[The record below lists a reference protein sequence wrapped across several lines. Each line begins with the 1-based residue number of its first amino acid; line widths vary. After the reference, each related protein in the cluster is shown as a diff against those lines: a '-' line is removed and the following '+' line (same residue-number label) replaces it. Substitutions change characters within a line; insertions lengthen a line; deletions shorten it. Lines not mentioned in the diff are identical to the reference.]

1 MTGRAAL
8 AALLADRAVARALAV
23 LDGDG
28 EETRIVG
35 GAVRNA
41 LIGLPKT
48 DIDLATTATPDVVM
62 QRAKDAGLRC
72 VPTGF
77 EHGTVTVIVAGRPF
91 EVTSLREDVETD
103 GRRAKVRFGR
113 DFDADARRRDFTI
126 NSMSLTRDG
135 ALHDPLGGE
144 ADLAAR
150 RVRFIGDADAR
161 IAEDYLRVLR
171 FFRFH
176 AAYGEGPLDR
186 EGLSAAIRGRA
197 GLERL
202 SAERVR
208 AELLKLLA
216 ARRGPEVAQEAAQ
229 AGLLAFAFA
238 GVSHGARLAR
248 LAAIEA
254 ARERGA
260 DPVLRLAA
268 FAVLVREDADRLRDR
283 LRLSNAEYRRLH
295 GAAGALETLHGR
307 AAPPQGAELAELVFA
322 RGADAML
329 DALALAHAESGAAP
343 GDAAWLGAYPAAD
356 ALRELKL
363 PVRGEDL
370 KQRGVVEGRAIGAT
384 LKTLQAKWIRAG
396 FPRDPAE
403 ITRLIDEA
411 IADVPEAR

>member
-1 MTGRAAL
+1 MTSRVAL
-8 AALLADRAVARALAV
+8 AGLLADPAVARALAV
-23 LDGDG
+23 LDGHG

-41 LIGLPKT
+41 LIGAPT
-48 DIDLATTATPDVVM
+48 ADVDMATTATPDVVM

-77 EHGTVTVIVAGRPF
+77 DHGTVTVIVAGRPF

-113 DFDADARRRDFTI
+113 DFVEDARRRDFTI

-144 ADLAAR
+144 ADLAQR
-150 RVRFIGDADAR
+150 RVKFIGDADQR

-186 EGLSAAIRGRA
+186 DGLAAAIRGRA
-197 GLERL
+197 GLAQL

-208 AELLKLLA
+208 AELMKLLG
-216 ARRGPEVAQEAAQ
+216 ARRGPETAREAAE
-229 AGLLAFAFA
+229 AGLLEFAFA
-238 GVSHGARLAR
+238 GVVYPARLAG
-248 LAAIEA
+248 LAEIEA
-254 ARERGA
+254 ARGLAA

-268 FAVLVREDADRLRDR
+268 FAIRVREDADRLRDR

-295 GAAGALETLHGR
+295 AAAHALEALHGH
-307 AAPPQGAELAELVFA
+307 ATPPEGTNLAELVFS
-322 RGADAML
+322 RGVDAVR
-329 DALALAHAESGAAP
+329 DALALAQVDYGAGAD
-343 GDAAWLGAYPAAD
+343 DARWAASSE
-356 ALRELKL
+356 AANELRELKL
-363 PVRGEDL
+363 PVTGDDL
-370 KQRGVVEGRAIGAT
+370 KQRGVTEGREIGAT

-396 FPRDPAE
+396 FPRDPSA
-403 ITRLIDEA
+403 IARLIDEA
-411 IADVPEAR
+411 IAMREI

>member
-1 MTGRAAL
+1 MTSRAAL
-8 AALLADRAVARALAV
+8 AALLADPAVARALAV

-41 LIGLPKT
+41 LIALPKT
-48 DIDLATTATPDVVM
+48 DVDMATTATPDVVM

-135 ALHDPLGGE
+135 VLHDPLGGE
-144 ADLAAR
+144 ADLRAR
-150 RVRFIGDADAR
+150 RVRFIGEADAR

-186 EGLSAAIRGRA
+186 EGLAAAIRSRA

-208 AELLKLLA
+208 AEILKLLA
-216 ARRGPEVAQEAAQ
+216 ARRGAEVAQEAAE
-229 AGLLAFAFA
+229 AGLLEIAIA
-238 GVSHGARLAR
+238 GVACSSRLAR
-248 LAAIEA
+248 LAAIETEPRRTPSCALPPSQSSCAKTPTACATVCACRTPNTSDCMAPPPRSKHCMDAQARPLKPNWRNSSLRA
-254 ARERGA
+254 ARM
-260 DPVLRLAA
+260 LRAT
-268 FAVLVREDADRLRDR
+268 RWRWRMSIR
-283 LRLSNAEYRRLH
+283 
-295 GAAGALETLHGR
+295 
-307 AAPPQGAELAELVFA
+307 
-322 RGADAML
+322 
-329 DALALAHAESGAAP
+329 
-343 GDAAWLGAYPAAD
+343 
-356 ALRELKL
+356 ALRRTTPAGWPLL
-363 PVRGEDL
+363 P
-370 KQRGVVEGRAIGAT
+370 
-384 LKTLQAKWIRAG
+384 
-396 FPRDPAE
+396 PRKHCAN
-403 ITRLIDEA
+403 
-411 IADVPEAR
+411 

>member
-1 MTGRAAL
+1 MTSRIAL
-8 AALLADRAVARALAV
+8 AGLLADPAIARAFAT

-41 LIGLPKT
+41 LIGKPT
-48 DIDLATTATPDVVM
+48 NDVDMATTATPDIVM
-62 QRAKDAGLRC
+62 RRAQDAGLRC

-77 EHGTVTVIVAGRPF
+77 EHGTVTVVVAGRPF

-126 NSMSLTRDG
+126 NSMSLTSDG
-135 ALHDPLGGE
+135 ILHDPLGGE

-150 RVRFIGDADAR
+150 RVRFIGDADQR

-171 FFRFH
+171 FFRFS

-186 EGLSAAIRGRA
+186 EGLLAAIRGRA

-208 AELLKLLA
+208 AEIVKLLA
-216 ARRGPEVAQEAAQ
+216 ARRGPEIAREAAE
-229 AGLLAFAFA
+229 AGLLDFFLA
-238 GVSHGARLAR
+238 GVAGPVRLDR
-248 LAAIEA
+248 LAAIEQA
-254 ARERGA
+254 QQLAA

-268 FAVLVREDADRLRDR
+268 FAVLTPEDADRLRDR
-283 LRLSNAEYRRLH
+283 LRLSNAEHRRLH
-295 GAAGALETLHGR
+295 AAAGALERLHGS
-307 AAPPQGAELAELVFA
+307 AVPPHGTALAELVFS
-322 RGADAML
+322 RGADAVL
-329 DALALAHAESGAAP
+329 DALLLAHAESTAAP
-343 GDAAWLGAYPAAD
+343 ADVAWRTAREDAN

-363 PVRGEDL
+363 PVSGEDL
-370 KQRGVVEGRAIGAT
+370 KQRGVTEGRAIGAT

-396 FPRDPAE
+396 FPRDPA
-403 ITRLIDEA
+403 IIARLIDEA
-411 IADVPEAR
+411 IATREI